1 MTDYALE
8 LLANVQKLI
17 IQDGLD
23 PLELSD
29 QYINVSIPPT
39 LNIKLTK
46 IMILFS

>member
-29 QYINVSIPPT
+29 QYINVNIGPI
-39 LNIKLTK
+39 LNIKL
-46 IMILFS
+46 ILILFS

>member
-29 QYINVSIPPT
+29 QYINVSIGPI
-39 LNIKLTK
+39 LNIKL
-46 IMILFS
+46 ILILFS